1 MTGLLE
7 IREKLKLF
15 YSKNDA
21 FVIPVIKFLLAFVAL
36 LTVNGQLGYMTQLDN
51 IAIVLIV
58 GLMCSFLPWGSIA
71 FFAMIFSLMHMY
83 ALSIEVAL
91 VGLCIYLL
99 MMLLFLRFATKTT
112 TVVLV
117 TALLCVMKIPYV
129 MPVVMGLIA
138 GPSSAVGVAG
148 GVVAY
153 YLMNAV
159 SSNAS
164 TIGTMA
170 DSEATAKLRLIIDGL
185 VGNKEMLVMVAAFVI
200 TVFVVYI
207 IRRMSM
213 DNSWTIAIVAGVMTN
228 LVILLIGDLLYDTNA
243 PLLWVV
249 LGEIIAVI
257 VAKIVQFF
265 RFCVDYN
272 RTEKV
277 QFEDDEYYYYVK
289 AVPKMTVATQTKTV
303 KTINTQMRSSTAPAR
318 STERPVSSQ
327 RTVTTERTPVRRTGT
342 AGTTSTTRSQASY
355 RNDYMN
361 NGRSVT
367 INSRRTQENAN
378 SAEDDYE
385 ELF

>member
-83 ALSIEVAL
+83 ALAIEVAL

-138 GPSSAVGVAG
+138 GSSSAVGVAG

-170 DSEATAKLRLIIDGL
+170 DSEATAKLRLVIDGL

-303 KTINTQMRSSTAPAR
+303 KTINTQMRSSTAPTR
-318 STERPVSSQ
+318 SAERPVSSQ

-342 AGTTSTTRSQASY
+342 TGTTSTTRSQASY

-378 SAEDDYE
+378 SVEDDYE

>member
-170 DSEATAKLRLIIDGL
+170 DSEATAKLRLVIDGL
-185 VGNKEMLVMVAAFVI
+185 VGNKAMLVMVAAFVI

-303 KTINTQMRSSTAPAR
+303 KTINTQMRSSTAPTR
-318 STERPVSSQ
+318 SAERPVSSQ

-342 AGTTSTTRSQASY
+342 TGTTSTTRSQASY